1 MLAPTQWRP
10 RVCVVGH
17 AAAAALDHKWID
29 ALSRHSPATCGMQIF
44 VKTPGGK
51 TITLGVEGSDTIERV
66 KAKIQD
72 VEGIPPDQ
80 FWLTFSGKHLQ
91 KDEDSRTLADCN
103 IQKEN
108 TLHLVLRLPRPAAAI
123 EVGKNTMQA
132 AGGGGGAKVAAAAL
146 ASQPSVVDRT
156 DTLCASVGELARV
169 LAGQTEA
176 DSAGLRE
183 QDQLK
188 KNRVVM
194 KDPDGTVHEQ
204 LSGAEVYEQM
214 KDTRV
219 LFSFGS
225 KFGGLHLGRALRRR
239 LLGEEDGFEGVGGWT
254 KDHVYIDADCLTQDT
269 PGAFVLPARPG
280 VTFNHHWAEYYT
292 MGVLVC
298 HTIVMLFD
306 TAWLDS
312 QFCAGEF
319 EQFCQNF
326 RRAYL
331 KAQADRPPGSEFRLV
346 VLYDDSADVKKK
358 MDTRLAGEGLL
369 EPPNKAAV
377 TFIPVQFG
385 RAEADEIR
393 ALEEQQKWTD
403 ADKVRATAASITDA
417 AYIQLLAAVQQG
429 TADQPSPAQRVEG
442 WAEVLRKQ
450 AGPEVAAGSLSAN
463 QSAAWGA
470 EQDQR
475 GYAALYEKHWQQR
488 ALSQQHKQ
496 TDEERGA
503 GKPSPLWWW
512 VVPDDPDGPEPEA
525 ELP

>member
-1 MLAPTQWRP
+1 MGR
-10 RVCVVGH
+10 
-17 AAAAALDHKWID
+17 AAAAALDHQWID
-29 ALSRHSPATCGMQIF
+29 ALSR
-44 VKTPGGK
+44 
-51 TITLGVEGSDTIERV
+51 
-66 KAKIQD
+66 
-72 VEGIPPDQ
+72 
-80 FWLTFSGKHLQ
+80 
-91 KDEDSRTLADCN
+91 
-103 IQKEN
+103 
-108 TLHLVLRLPRPAAAI
+108 AAAI
-123 EVGKNTMQA
+123 EVGKNAMQA

-369 EPPNKAAV
+369 EPPNRAAV
-377 TFIPVQFG
+377 TFIPVQFKKK
-385 RAEADEIR
+385 EADEIR
-393 ALEEQQKWTD
+393 ALEAEAKAEADKIRAQKKWAA
-403 ADKVRATAASITDA
+403 ADKVRATAASITAA
-417 AYIQLLAAVQQG
+417 AYTQLLAAVQQG
-429 TADQPSPAQRVEG
+429 TADQPSPAQRAEA

-450 AGPEVAAGSLSAN
+450 AGPEAAASSPSAE

-475 GYAALYEKHWQQR
+475 GYAALYKKHWQER

-496 TDEERGA
+496 TDEEEDAGA
-503 GKPSPLWWW
+503 PSPLWWW
-512 VVPDDPDGPEPEA
+512 AVPDDTNGPEPEA
-525 ELP
+525 ELPQLQEPQDEPAPEATTAAASGDALELFLGFMREWLGAVDPMTAW